1 MTNLSLA
8 ERLRT
13 VLSYDPNTGIFTNRT
28 DRPLAKAGCPAG
40 SPDKYGYLQ
49 IFFEGKNCK
58 AHRLAWLYMA
68 GDWPAGNIDHV
79 NGSRS
84 DNRWSNLRVGSQAL
98 NAQNLRGPRRDN
110 MIGLLGVSLD
120 KRRGTYRA
128 QIMVDGK
135 SRHLGTFGDPQSAHQ
150 AYLKAKRTLHPGCT
164 I

>member
-1 MTNLSLA
+1 
-8 ERLRT
+8 
-13 VLSYDPNTGIFTNRT
+13 
-28 DRPLAKAGCPAG
+28 
-40 SPDKYGYLQ
+40 
-49 IFFEGKNCK
+49 
-58 AHRLAWLYMA
+58 MA